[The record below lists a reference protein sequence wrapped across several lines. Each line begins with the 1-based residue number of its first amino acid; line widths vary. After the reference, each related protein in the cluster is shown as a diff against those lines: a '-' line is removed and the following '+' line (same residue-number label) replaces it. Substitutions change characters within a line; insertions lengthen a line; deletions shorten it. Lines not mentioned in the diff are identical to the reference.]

1 MPGAGRVKRR
11 WLTSTVDR
19 LFRAQQ
25 AATVTQRTDEIENK
39 KICNGQPI
47 DSGHAAHPRDPRSG
61 LTDANGGVE
70 PIDLFGRGDVDVNYS
85 SILAA
90 ADNQATEPFG
100 LAHLDRPRSTAI
112 KSVDRSIDER
122 IGYAGAKKRSPR
134 SL

>member
-11 WLTSTVDR
+11 WLTSTVDK

-25 AATVTQRTDEIENK
+25 AATVTQRTDEIENNK
-39 KICNGQPI
+39 SATANPLAAAMRPTHAIHASNSRTRMEGI
-47 DSGHAAHPRDPRSG
+47 D
-61 LTDANGGVE
+61 

-100 LAHLDRPRSTAI
+100 LARLDRPRSTAM
-112 KSVDRSIDER
+112 KSVDRSIER
-122 IGYAGAKKRSPR
+122 ASEKNPELRNAS
-134 SL
+134 